1 LFAFTALAVAVAS
14 VPLYG
19 QAPAPSEKNPAT
31 TSGARYQTA
40 SLPETD
46 PSSPRRTKLKSEQ
59 SNEKEVIFTDV
70 DNDGDPDI
78 LETWWNGKRVRWF
91 DENDNM
97 KPTDVRGDMSSDALQ
112 VDREAD
118 GYYDGPGDISI
129 KWCDDDA
136 DGKPDAQII
145 AANPAPTATRIA
157 SGSSH
162 FMVFIDTDKD
172 GVNGYIPWDT
182 FSFDRDNWR
191 VKPGKNPNH
200 ALPAPNFSAD
210 YMGNSIFLKQH
221 LPPWI
226 ITDIRLNWEN
236 PFAFY
241 DFDGDGVTEM
251 TIRFLDIA
259 PRDPHD
265 KTGAKP
271 YSYTGKVTEAMGGW
285 DLDNDSTKG
294 NEFDFDMSWKFTS
307 AEDGK
312 NGETID
318 YTKYSDKHP
327 NMKAPAW
334 VLEGKYFRYDN
345 WRKIDDFCYVTHD
358 KCFEEMW
365 KTNWRDCWI
374 SFDED
379 DDDQRWERV
388 EFYYPVDDA
397 KKIYNIEKWKSGAGG
412 PRSSIMGH
420 TQADSLGDRGEWDR
434 DNSGKGKVYVGRF
447 DGKLHLYG
455 AETGAWLVD
464 KDAKYWGGT
473 PVVVGS
479 SSKERATKPEEVV
492 QYQDTDGNGFFDKIT
507 YDYNGDQKVD
517 TEVSLL
523 EYKTAENPNPDKA
536 ELINPAEKHWKG
548 MHETFTKMAEKSFD
562 DGQTIYRAAW
572 KKGLTTPE
580 IDDYHFASSTG
591 EKYDSG
597 YWMKEKVFRLID
609 KKLAD
614 NNDEKSKQL
623 RADLKKHHF
632 TGDVKATAALIDGL

>member
-1 LFAFTALAVAVAS
+1 MHCRSFVLTALAAAISS

-19 QAPAPSEKNPAT
+19 QASAEKTTPAESKH
-31 TSGARYQTA
+31 QTA
-40 SLPETD
+40 CLAETD
-46 PSSPRRTKLKSEQ
+46 PSSPRRTKLTSETP
-59 SNEKEVIFTDV
+59 NPKEIVFTDV

-91 DENDNM
+91 DENDDM
-97 KPTDVRGDMSSDALQ
+97 RPTDVRGDQSNDALQ

-129 KWCDDDA
+129 KWCDDDG
-136 DGKPDAQII
+136 DGKADAQIF
-145 AANPAPTATRIA
+145 AANPKSDATRIA

-162 FMVFIDTDKD
+162 FMVFVDTDKD
-172 GVNGYIPWDT
+172 GVNGYIPWET

-191 VKPGKNPNH
+191 VKPTTSPTH
-200 ALPAPNFSAD
+200 LIPPPNFSPD

-259 PRDPHD
+259 PRDGQD
-265 KTGAKP
+265 RTGAKP
-271 YSYTGKVTEAMGGW
+271 YTYTGKVTEAMGGW

-307 AEDGK
+307 AENGK
-312 NGETID
+312 HGETID

-327 NMKAPAW
+327 NMKAPQW
-334 VLEGKYFRYDN
+334 VLDGKYFRYDN

-358 KCFEEMW
+358 KCFDEMW
-365 KTNWRDCWI
+365 KTNWRDCWMV
-374 SFDED
+374 FDED

-388 EFYYPVDDA
+388 ELYYPVDSPD
-397 KKIYNIEKWKSGAGG
+397 KIYNIEKWKSGPGG
-412 PRSSIMGH
+412 QRNSIMGH
-420 TQADSLGDRGEWDR
+420 TQADSLGDRGEWDK
-434 DNSGKGKVYVGRF
+434 DNSGKGKVYLGRF
-447 DGKLHLYG
+447 DGKLHLHG

-464 KDAKYWGGT
+464 KGAKYWGGT
-473 PVVVGS
+473 PVVLGVS
-479 SSKERATKPEEVV
+479 SPERATKPEEVV
-492 QYQDTDGNGFFDKIT
+492 QYYDTDNNGFFDRIT
-507 YDYNGDQKVD
+507 YDYDGDKKID

-523 EYKTAENPNPDKA
+523 DYKTEQNPHPDVA
-536 ELINPAEKHWKG
+536 ELINPYDQKWKG
-548 MHETFTKMAEKSFD
+548 MTEVFTKMAEKSFG
-562 DGQTIYRAAW
+562 DGLIVYRAAW
-572 KKGLTTPE
+572 KKGLTNPE
-580 IDDYHFASSTG
+580 IDDYAFASSTG
-591 EKYDSG
+591 EKYDCG
-597 YWMKEKVFRLID
+597 YWMREKLFRLVD
-609 KKLAD
+609 QKLAEGG
-614 NNDEKSKQL
+614 DEKAKL

-632 TGDVKATAALIDGL
+632 TGDIKAMAALIEGL